1 MEVLMMSTIH
11 SIKICSTEIEKSI
24 VLELQANYHEVKIK
38 AIKYGP
44 NVPKRYKGSV
54 KLYMPN
60 TCKDGNGKELQGVA
74 VFFDE
79 SNHIQEIVTVEKKSK
94 EEYK

>member
-1 MEVLMMSTIH
+1 MMSTIH
-11 SIKICSTEIEKSI
+11 DIKICSTEIEKSI

-60 TCKDGNGKELQGVA
+60 TCKDGNGKELKGVA

-79 SNHIQEIVTVEKKSK
+79 SNHIQEVITAEKKSK
-94 EEYK
+94 EEDK

>member
-1 MEVLMMSTIH
+1 MMSTMH
-11 SIKICSTEIEKSI
+11 NIKICSTEIEKSI

-60 TCKDGNGKELQGVA
+60 TYKDGNGKELQGVA

-79 SNHIQEIVTVEKKSK
+79 SNHIQEIVTVEKNQRRNTND
-94 EEYK
+94 